1 MIRKKKR
8 RRTSRSELVPLKNPQ
23 IQRDPLPQPRCTLR
37 VIPFIFPW
45 RRIGMDEH
53 AQRAPVDDQPGYES
67 PKLRWGEYIYFE
79 HGDRMRANGPVEETV
94 DAKLWNYGS
103 ILYISEDAFVPSS
116 TAVL

>member
-1 MIRKKKR
+1 
-8 RRTSRSELVPLKNPQ
+8 
-23 IQRDPLPQPRCTLR
+23 
-37 VIPFIFPW
+37 
-45 RRIGMDEH
+45 MDEH
-53 AQRAPVDDQPGYES
+53 AQRTPVDDQPGYES

-116 TAVL
+116 TAVLWKCDFCGIFEG